1 MKLVNSFLF
10 FLSLLTNLAILFI
23 LLSSSDISIKLDVEH
38 ETGDNQND
46 ESPMPGE
53 SRRIKWGG

>member
-1 MKLVNSFLF
+1 MKLVKTFLF
-10 FLSLLTNLAILFI
+10 ILSLLTDAVILFI
-23 LLSSSDISIKLDVEH
+23 LLSLSDISIKLNTEH
-38 ETGDNQND
+38 ETEDNQKD